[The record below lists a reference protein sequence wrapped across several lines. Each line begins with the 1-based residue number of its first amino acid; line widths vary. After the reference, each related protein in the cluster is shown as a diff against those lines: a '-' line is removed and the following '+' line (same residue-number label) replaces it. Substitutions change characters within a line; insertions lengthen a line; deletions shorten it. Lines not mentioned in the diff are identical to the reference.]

1 MGTNSLKI
9 ALLLENSVITILQV
23 AHKITMTTK
32 KDPNKIFLSL
42 FFQIYYLEHMME
54 FIGQPV

>member
-42 FFQIYYLEHMME
+42 FFQISYLEHMME